1 MFDKIKADLKKE
13 ASQVKNAINKAKS
26 GVKGAK
32 KEAKELIETQAK
44 NLVVTPLIPFMPTM
58 LLLLK
63 KKNITFSAGD
73 IALRRYK
80 IVEAFNKHYLQGTH
94 FEYNFDMVEMTES
107 DFEHAEEAEAVTSG
121 DMGESVK
128 ALGKIAGGSRGAEV
142 GGSIGAIAGTALT
155 AAGVPPPVGTMA
167 GKAAGSALGGI
178 VSAIIK
184 FFKDK
189 KNKVAQ
195 DALKSTE
202 KETTEALTTGEVTPP
217 TITGSGS
224 FDFKKLIL
232 PLVAVVGIYFFVIKK
247 K

>member
-32 KEAKELIETQAK
+32 EEAKELIETQAK

-63 KKNITFSAGD
+63 KKNITFSASD

-94 FEYNFDMVEMTES
+94 FEYHFDMIEANRS
-107 DFEHAEEAEAVTSG
+107 NFEHAEEAVAVTSG

-128 ALGKIAGGSRGAEV
+128 AIGKIAGGSKGAEV
-142 GGSIGAIAGTALT
+142 GGSIGALAGTALT

-195 DALKSTE
+195 DALKATE
-202 KETTEALTTGEVTPP
+202 KETTEAITTGEVTPP
-217 TITGSGS
+217 TGSTSS
-224 FDFKKLIL
+224 FDFKKLLI
-232 PLVAVVGIYFFVIKK
+232 PIVAVVAIFVIVKMKK
-247 K
+247 